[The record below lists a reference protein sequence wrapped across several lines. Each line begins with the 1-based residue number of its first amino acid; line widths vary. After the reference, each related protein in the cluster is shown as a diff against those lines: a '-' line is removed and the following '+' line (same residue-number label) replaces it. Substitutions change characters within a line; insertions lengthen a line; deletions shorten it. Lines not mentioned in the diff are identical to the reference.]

1 MNTIKFF
8 YKVLFGFYFFFM
20 LYGCASTLPQSD
32 PSLTRLTDTGEAR
45 AAYGWFFVENHP
57 QKEKYQ
63 VLLLPGLFCTDVIF
77 TDMLNDPI
85 MENAGIHLVAAD
97 PPGFKGLSLGDD
109 FEISI
114 KNYAILLEEL
124 IQKENYDLIV
134 GHSFFANVAIEIGA
148 RNNYA
153 GKLMLLSPSL
163 YSGAEPFDVRLLD
176 SMTRVPRVG
185 YVSMKITY
193 QMLDT
198 ISEPYFAQENQGKVN
213 LFVKEAKKTHQDI
226 TQKQLNAFFDH
237 IQTYENLTDRLLTA
251 DNQIFYVIGT
261 KDNIEFSD
269 VDRKKMS
276 RNKNITIKD
285 IENGKHFLMVDYP
298 KTINTLIAE
307 FLEVT
312 EE

>member
-8 YKVLFGFYFFFM
+8 YKVLIGFYILFM
-20 LYGCASTLPQSD
+20 LYGCASTLHQPD
-32 PSLTRLTDTGEAR
+32 PALTSLIDAGEAR
-45 AAYGWFFVENHP
+45 AADGWFFVENHP
-57 QKEKYQ
+57 QKVKYQ

-77 TDMLNDPI
+77 TDMLNDPS
-85 MENAGIHLVAAD
+85 MENAEIHLVAAD
-97 PPGFKGLSLGDD
+97 PPGFKGLSLDD
-109 FEISI
+109 NFEISI

-163 YSGAEPFDVRLLD
+163 YSDAEPFDVRLLD
-176 SMTRVPRVG
+176 SMTRVPGFG
-185 YVSMKITY
+185 YVSMQITY

-198 ISEPYFAQENQGKVN
+198 IFEPYFAQENQGKVN
-213 LFVKEAKKTHQDI
+213 LLVKEAKKTHQDI

-237 IQTYENLTDRLLTA
+237 IEKYENLTDRLLTA

-261 KDNIEFSD
+261 EDNIEFSD

-276 RNKNITIKD
+276 SNKNITIKD
-285 IENGKHFLMVDYP
+285 IENGKHFLMVDHP
-298 KTINTLIAE
+298 RKINTLIAE
-307 FLEVT
+307 FIGVT